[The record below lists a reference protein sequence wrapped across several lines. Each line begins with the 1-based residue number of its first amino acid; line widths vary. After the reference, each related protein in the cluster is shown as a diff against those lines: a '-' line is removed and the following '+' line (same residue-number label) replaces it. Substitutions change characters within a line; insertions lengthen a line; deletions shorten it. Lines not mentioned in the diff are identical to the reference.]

1 MPDYTENYNLKKPLA
16 NENYNIEDFNTNA
29 DIIDAE
35 LKNVNDKISEIRN
48 DINNL
53 DIPVTSV
60 NNKTGDIVL
69 TAADVGAETPEGAQA
84 KANAAEQNAKNYADS
99 IKPTKLSQ
107 LSNDVGYI
115 TTQRAVSDSVTSTS
129 STTAASSKAVKIAYD
144 KAVVALNTANSKL
157 GKTEKATDSDKL
169 DGWHRDQI
177 RDWNNL
183 LNKPTHLPAN
193 GGNADSVDGL
203 HFREYN
209 GRLQYYYGGKWKDVM
224 TSPIKS
230 IQRGITDVSNCG
242 ITGINVTINSVDI
255 SKSILI
261 MNDDA
266 HTHVNT
272 NGARYGNAI
281 IGELTSNTNIKFSS
295 KSGTSYGRVSW
306 QVIEFI

>member
-1 MPDYTENYNLKKPLA
+1 MAWQTPKTDWKAT
-16 NENYNIEDFNTNA
+16 DGVTNA
-29 DIIDAE
+29 DLNRIE
-35 LKNVNDKISEIRN
+35 EN
-48 DINNL
+48 
-53 DIPVTSV
+53 
-60 NNKTGDIVL
+60 
-69 TAADVGAETPEGAQA
+69 
-84 KANAAEQNAKNYADS
+84 
-99 IKPTKLSQ
+99 
-107 LSNDVGYI
+107 
-115 TTQRAVSDSVTSTS
+115 TQV
-129 STTAASSKAVKIAYD
+129 AYD

-193 GGNADSVDGL
+193 GGNADTVDGL

-209 GRLQYYYGGKWKDVM
+209 GSLQYYYGGWKDIMV
-224 TSPIKS
+224 SPIKS
-230 IQRGITDVSNCG
+230 IQRGVTDVSNCG

-266 HTHVNT
+266 NSYVNSS
-272 NGARYGNAI
+272 GARYGNAI

-295 KSGTSYGRVSW
+295 NTGTDYGRVSW